1 MNAIGDGN
9 DINIIRMRHH
19 GSDFNFNRTKSPYR
33 PNTTIAPIE
42 RDRYLTLEFKDLYEV
57 DNLIHALEEFKEVCA
72 CHMGS
77 WRTGR
82 V

>member
-19 GSDFNFNRTKSPYR
+19 GADISFNKESKPYR
-33 PNTTIAPIE
+33 PSTIGAQVE
-42 RDRYLTLEFKDLYEV
+42 RDHNLTLEFKDLYEV
-57 DNLIHALEEFKEVCA
+57 DNLIHALEKFKEA
-72 CHMGS
+72 CELHMGS
-77 WRTGR
+77 WRR